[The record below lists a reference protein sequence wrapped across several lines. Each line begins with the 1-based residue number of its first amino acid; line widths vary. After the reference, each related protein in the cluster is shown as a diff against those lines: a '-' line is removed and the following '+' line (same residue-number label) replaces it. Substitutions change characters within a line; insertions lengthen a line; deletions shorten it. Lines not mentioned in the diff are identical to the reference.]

1 MTLMLMGALCEQAGV
16 WEHTVIALLGINNV
30 KITAPLKAG
39 DTITV
44 EMEIIEK
51 RETKKGDRGLIIHR
65 ETCTNQRGESIA
77 ECEVTHLVKRK
88 QPA

>member
-1 MTLMLMGALCEQAGV
+1 V
-16 WEHTVIALLGINNV
+16 R
-30 KITAPLKAG
+30 ITGPMKAG

-51 RETKKGDRGLIIHR
+51 RETKKGDRGLILHR
-65 ETCTNQRGESIA
+65 ETCKNQRGEAIA

-88 QPA
+88 QPV